1 MLTELYIRNY
11 ALIEELTLGFDG
23 GLSVITG
30 ETGTGKS
37 ILLGA
42 LALILGKRAETDVL
56 KNPAERCIV
65 EGHFDIRD
73 YGLEPYFLSEDIEY
87 ADLSIFRREIHPNG
101 KSRAFINDSPV
112 SLTVMKTLGDQL
124 VDIHSQHKTLAINQ
138 SDVQLALLDEFAGL
152 KDHVAEVQQYYQ
164 QWYILNNRLIELEL
178 REKTVQRDLDYKSY
192 LYHELDTARLRVGET
207 ANLEEEIGLLRNQEE
222 IKANLWRSINLLED
236 GDSNVK
242 GMLSHIAQGLS
253 QCARYLQEAR
263 FLSDRL
269 EIVRIELDDLAR
281 DIQGLLDKIE
291 EDPQRLEQLEERLSL
306 VYDLLRKHDAR
317 DEDHLL
323 IIQSR
328 LQQELQEYDSNELLI
343 KQLREDTIAARA
355 LFHRSATALGEARKA
370 ASPAFESNLL
380 ALLSELGMPDAEIAI
395 RLINREKPSIQG
407 YENIQ
412 ILFNANKGGNLNEL
426 AKVASG
432 GERSRLMLA
441 MKSCITSRN
450 LLPTIIFDEIDT
462 GVSGTTANKVAEM
475 LESMGQRMQVIVIT
489 HLPQIASRGKIH
501 FIVRKESH
509 QGKTNTTVSLA
520 SEQERVEEISKMIS
534 GPLVGDIS
542 KEAARQLL
550 QFSSKS

>member
-56 KNPAERCIV
+56 KNPGERCIV

-73 YGLEPYFLSEDIEY
+73 YGLEPFFLAEDIEY
-87 ADLSIFRREIHPNG
+87 ADLSILRREIHPNG

-112 SLTVMKTLGDQL
+112 SLAVMKALGDQL
-124 VDIHSQHKTLAINQ
+124 VDIHSQHKTWAINQ

-164 QWYILNNRLIELEL
+164 QWNKLNNRLIELEL
-178 REKTVQRDLDYKSY
+178 REKNAQRDLDYKSY
-192 LYHELDTARLRVGET
+192 LYHELETARLRVGET
-207 ANLEEEIGLLRNQEE
+207 TVLEEEINLLRNQEE
-222 IKANLWRSINLLED
+222 IKSSLWKSITLLED

-242 GMLSHIAQGLS
+242 GMLTHIAQGLA

-263 FLSDRL
+263 SLSGRL
-269 EIVRIELDDLAR
+269 DSVRIELDDLTR

-291 EDPQRLEQLEERLSL
+291 EDPQRMEQLEERLSL

-323 IIQSR
+323 NIQSR
-328 LQQELQEYDSNELLI
+328 LQQELQEYDSNELLT
-343 KQLREDTIAARA
+343 KQLREDTIAARQ
-355 LFHRSATALGEARKA
+355 LFHKAATALGEARKA

-380 ALLSELGMPDAEIAI
+380 ALLSELGMPDAEITI
-395 RLINREKPSIQG
+395 RLISREQPSMQG

-412 ILFNANKGGNLNEL
+412 ILFNANKGGNLNDL

-501 FIVRKESH
+501 FIVRKESRE
-509 QGKTNTTVSLA
+509 GKTNTTVSLA